1 MSTFR
6 ITLEWVKP
14 DIGTTGCHALIR
26 SRHQT
31 LGAIAARNV
40 SSVAFIKRWM
50 LSFSSIGES
59 ERVEGRHIAPF
70 IFAGFPW
77 WNLRKP

>member
-59 ERVEGRHIAPF
+59 ERVEGRHTRPSPSQDF
-70 IFAGFPW
+70 HGGT
-77 WNLRKP
+77 LRKP